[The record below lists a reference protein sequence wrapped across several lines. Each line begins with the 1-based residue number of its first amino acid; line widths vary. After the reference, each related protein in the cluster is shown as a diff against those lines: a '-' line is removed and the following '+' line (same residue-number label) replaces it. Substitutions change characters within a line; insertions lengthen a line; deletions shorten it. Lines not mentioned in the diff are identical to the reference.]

1 MVELLSRYSKYM
13 SLNKKEG
20 IILLAQWSLAAFL
33 AYNASSWDANPVIAK
48 ISILSTMVL
57 LTVQRINAMYRKLN
71 ADK

>member
-1 MVELLSRYSKYM
+1 MVELISRYSKYM

-20 IILLAQWSLAAFL
+20 LILLAQWSLAAFL
-33 AYNASSWDANPVIAK
+33 AYNSSSWDANPVIAK

-57 LTVQRINAMYRKLN
+57 LTVQRINVMYRKLN

>member
-20 IILLAQWSLAAFL
+20 IILLAQ
-33 AYNASSWDANPVIAK
+33 IAK